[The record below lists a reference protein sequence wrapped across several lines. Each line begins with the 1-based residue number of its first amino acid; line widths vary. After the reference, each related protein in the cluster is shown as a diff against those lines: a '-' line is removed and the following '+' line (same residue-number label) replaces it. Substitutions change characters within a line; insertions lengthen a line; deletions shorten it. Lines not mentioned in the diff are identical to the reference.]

1 MIKLKNLHKQ
11 NLTEALGAGG
21 PMYSDIVGNYGSFR
35 TIEIK
40 SSKDGS
46 TTFEAGQSK
55 INPNAPS
62 IIKIVKQIRQLI
74 KEKSIIQVVVNA
86 SASFLGQKTGF
97 NNQALAEKRR
107 QAMIDFLTE
116 EFGTAFEIVQGTA
129 TVSKIDYPTPG
140 GYEKDQN
147 ISVVINYYTEA
158 QIMQHAEIDNTDTF
172 RPNYYK
178 NGGDG
183 ELDDI
188 QQYIDIKRI
197 CVQIPETYVDEYTEV
212 IKKFRQDHKLPNI
225 PWAVYDTSKKIKN
238 PGYKLTNDWGLDKKT
253 KNPGY
258 KLTND
263 WGLDKKQKPGGLK
276 L

>member
-40 SSKDGS
+40 SSSDGS

-107 QAMIDFLTE
+107 QAMIDFLTK

-129 TVSKIDYPTPG
+129 TVSTQDYPTPG

-225 PWAVYDTSKKIKN
+225 PWAVYDTGKKIKN
-238 PGYKLTNDWGLDKKT
+238 PV
-253 KNPGY
+253 Y

>member
-40 SSKDGS
+40 SSSDGS

-74 KEKSIIQVVVNA
+74 KEKSIIEVVVNA
-86 SASFLGQKTGF
+86 SASSLGQKTGF
-97 NNQALAEKRR
+97 NNQALAVKRR

-129 TVSKIDYPTPG
+129 TVSKKEYPTPG
-140 GYEKDQN
+140 GYEEDQN

-225 PWAVYDTSKKIKN
+225 PWAVYDTAKKIKA

-263 WGLDKKQKPGGLK
+263 WGLDTDYFSKVKK
-276 L
+276 

>member
-40 SSKDGS
+40 SSSDGS

-86 SASFLGQKTGF
+86 SASSLGQKTGF

-107 QAMIDFLTE
+107 QAMIDFLTK

-129 TVSKIDYPTPG
+129 TVSTEEYPTPG

-147 ISVVINYYTEA
+147 ISVVINFYTEA

-178 NGGDG
+178 NDKNGDG
-183 ELDDI
+183 KPDFL
-188 QQYIDIKRI
+188 QYIDIKRI
-197 CVQIPETYVDEYTEV
+197 CVQIPETHVDEYTEV
-212 IKKFRQDHKLPNI
+212 IKQFRQDHKLPNI
-225 PWAVYDTSKKIKN
+225 PWAVYDTGKKIKN
-238 PGYKLTNDWGLDKKT
+238 PVYKLTNDWGLDKKT
-253 KNPGY
+253 KNPQN

-263 WGLDKKQKPGGLK
+263 WGLDKKLK
-276 L
+276 NL